1 MGPKHAIINLVLL
14 QSSIY
19 SLEENLKESK
29 MLSGVLVT
37 LLTLTLLN
45 NGLNAAHATKNNLL
59 SERALTTTLTP
70 TGVFLVSRP
79 SNDVIL
85 EKYANSTSLSDSD
98 LVELLKAVGFKG
110 KRLKTAW
117 AVAKAESNGRPLAFN
132 GNVNTGDSSYGVYQ
146 INMLQ
151 GLGPDRREKF
161 NLDHNVDLL
170 NPVINAKVAFHMTKG
185 GTNWSAWSSYNKGAH
200 YKWLNKFPE

>member
-1 MGPKHAIINLVLL
+1 M
-14 QSSIY
+14 
-19 SLEENLKESK
+19 KESK
-29 MLSGVLVT
+29 MLSGVLIT

-45 NGLNAAHATKNNLL
+45 NGLNAAHGTKNNLL
-59 SERALTTTLTP
+59 SEQSLTSTLTP

-85 EKYANSTSLSDSD
+85 EKYANSTSLTDSE
-98 LVELLKAVGFKG
+98 LIELLKAVGFKG
-110 KRLKTAW
+110 ERLKTAW

-151 GLGPDRREKF
+151 GLGPDRRKKF
-161 NLDHNVDLL
+161 NLDHNADLF
-170 NPVINAKVAFHMTKG
+170 NPVVNAEIAFHMTKG
-185 GTNWSAWSSYNKGAH
+185 GINWSSWSSYNKGAH
-200 YKWLNKFPE
+200 HKWLNKFPE